1 MTLNKDWNEHLSE
14 IINFWRLCKSEI
26 IPQKYAK
33 NLKLGQWV
41 MNQRSQYKLF
51 KSGGKYFIIDERIS
65 QLEKHRFKWNSEIQL
80 TLGIARN
87 LRLSDLLEF
96 KQQ

>member
-1 MTLNKDWNEHLSE
+1 MKFKQQWWHYY
-14 IINFWRLCKSEI
+14 

-41 MNQRSQYKLF
+41 MNQRSQYKQF